1 MIKWEKTNA
10 HALRGQPKTVK
21 GKASLQAAPFAKN
34 RSKYNEI
41 PAFAGM
47 TTLKKRSSKQS
58 KKSNIETHTLMK
70 KKNIKWIVILGVIV
84 VALALIFII
93 KANKSSKKELVIR
106 THVVDEYTV
115 ENTVTATGTIEPV
128 ETVEVGTQVSGKVE
142 RILVD
147 FNSVVKKG
155 DLLAE
160 LDKQTLNQS
169 VSRAKA
175 SLTSAESQL
184 KYAKLTYERTKQL
197 FEANAATLASY
208 EEAQNSYTQAQMS
221 KKNAQASYDQALVD
235 LAYAEIYSPI
245 DGIVLDRAVEV
256 GQTVAASFSTPTLF
270 TLANDL
276 TKMQVEANVDE
287 ADIGQVKIDQSV
299 TFTVDAYPDEMFNG
313 TVSQIRM
320 QPTTT
325 SNVVTY
331 VVIIAAPNDALKL
344 FPGMTASVTII
355 TEKET
360 GLAVPAEA
368 FNFTPDEQV
377 LKVMRKNMPKPN
389 EMPRPEGKMPEMRPD
404 MRPDNGAAP
413 QMVWV
418 KNGNNIMPH
427 PVEIGMSDVAYRIVK
442 NGLQAGDSVVLS
454 AQYIMPEK
462 AKKTGDNPFM
472 PGPPGRKNDK
482 KGEKPGPG
490 GPM

>member
-1 MIKWEKTNA
+1 
-10 HALRGQPKTVK
+10 
-21 GKASLQAAPFAKN
+21 
-34 RSKYNEI
+34 
-41 PAFAGM
+41 
-47 TTLKKRSSKQS
+47 
-58 KKSNIETHTLMK
+58 MK
-70 KKNIKWIVILGVIV
+70 KKSIKWIVILGILIV
-84 VALALIFII
+84 AAVVFFIVRGA
-93 KANKSSKKELVIR
+93 KASGKELAIR
-106 THVVDEYTV
+106 THVVGDYTV
-115 ENTVTATGTIEPV
+115 ENTVTATGTLEPV

-147 FNSVVKKG
+147 FNSEVKKG

-184 KYAKLTYERTKQL
+184 QYAKLTFERTKQL
-197 FEANAATLASY
+197 YESNAATLASY
-208 EEAQNSYTQAQMS
+208 QEAQNSYTQAQMS

-287 ADIGQVKIDQSV
+287 ADIGQVKLDQRV
-299 TFTVDAYPDEMFNG
+299 TFTVDAYMDEVFEG
-313 TVSQIRM
+313 TVNQIRM

-331 VVIIAAPNDALKL
+331 TVIISAPNDGMKL

-355 TEKET
+355 TEEQD
-360 GLAVPAEA
+360 GLGVPAEA
-368 FNFTPDEQV
+368 FSFNPDEQV
-377 LKVMRKNMPKPN
+377 LKAMRKNMDNPDESQRP
-389 EMPRPEGKMPEMRPD
+389 PRPEGMPEGMPQ
-404 MRPDNGAAP
+404 MQQGQAQGAP
-413 QMVWV
+413 TMVWV
-418 KNGNNIMPH
+418 KNGGNMMPR
-427 PVEIGMSDVAYRIVK
+427 PVKVGMSDGAYKIVEQ
-442 NGLQAGDSVVLS
+442 GLQAGDSVVLS
-454 AQYIMPEK
+454 AQYVVKEK

-472 PGPPGRKNDK
+472 PGPPGKNK
-482 KGEKPGPG
+482 NNNKNNGAPSGPP
-490 GPM
+490 PM

>member
-1 MIKWEKTNA
+1 
-10 HALRGQPKTVK
+10 
-21 GKASLQAAPFAKN
+21 
-34 RSKYNEI
+34 
-41 PAFAGM
+41 
-47 TTLKKRSSKQS
+47 
-58 KKSNIETHTLMK
+58 MK
-70 KKNIKWIVILGVIV
+70 KKNIKWIVILGVIIL
-84 VALALIFII
+84 ALALIFII
-93 KANKSSKKELVIR
+93 KTGKESKKELVIR
-106 THVVDEYTV
+106 THVVEEYTV

-184 KYAKLTYERTKQL
+184 KYAKLAFERTKQL

-344 FPGMTASVTII
+344 FPGMTASVTIV

-368 FNFTPDEQV
+368 LAFTPDEQV
-377 LKVMRKNMPKPN
+377 LKAMRKNMPKPD
-389 EMPRPEGKMPEMRPD
+389 EMPRPEGKMPEMKPD
-404 MRPDNGAAP
+404 MRPGNGSAP

-418 KNGNNIMPH
+418 KNGSNMMPR
-427 PVEIGMSDVAYRIVK
+427 PIEIGMSDVAYRIVK

-482 KGEKPGPG
+482 KGDKPGPG